1 MAQVPGLGLDQS
13 QLADV
18 INQQYKGY
26 SQKQRN
32 QMLLAF
38 SRREEHA
45 HQVGEHHHKADQ
57 GQNRYGKIHV
67 RYHPHGSFEL

>member
-13 QLADV
+13 QLADI

-32 QMLLAF
+32 QMMQSAAATPLYCWLITSANC
-38 SRREEHA
+38 
-45 HQVGEHHHKADQ
+45 D
-57 GQNRYGKIHV
+57 
-67 RYHPHGSFEL
+67 